1 MFCNMMWPSP
11 KLFGVGQFVEMRLY
25 SIVLTIAKSFGY
37 ITIDLLQQEI
47 PERIKGLVVVN
58 SISKRT
64 YDDLIRELL
73 YFEFLKRY
81 KKDNIYSITDDGIYY
96 LDLLADNPTR
106 AKDLLLK
113 KTQEVFITPGWF
125 INRLWELNPL
135 GQGQIVIPTPVRSS
149 LLPSR
154 LWDDYEWNNQVESA
168 TEETINQIHKVLP
181 NSFPID
187 YDTWVNMVRKEYE
200 RLGSLKPKTRKRSP
214 HFSSRKRLSLAM
226 QNVTVKHFF
235 SKNNPLTGEHEL
247 PDNKRSD
254 MTHRAFMIW
263 CPRLEYFN
271 LLVYS
276 DYISAI
282 PGRLVYPISKFKDTD
297 QYVGYCEKQYI
308 ENPQCQYLYVFH
320 PSWEQIRESFVT
332 VLYNVYQKLYREQ
345 WIIYVSIQDIRDEVC
360 RQLRISPA
368 DFEQF
373 LSKSYQC
380 SLKREIEYSISL
392 ETDLRLD
399 MKVQLNRRGVIVDK
413 KLYTL
418 IAIKKF

>member
-1 MFCNMMWPSP
+1 MMWQSP

-37 ITIDLLQQEI
+37 ITIELLQQEI
-47 PERIKGLVVVN
+47 PERIKGLIVVN

-73 YFEFLKRY
+73 YFDFLKRNRI
-81 KKDNIYSITDDGIYY
+81 DNIYSITDEGIQY
-96 LDLLADNPTR
+96 LDMLAFEPNR

-125 INRLWELNPL
+125 VNRLWELNPDE
-135 GQGQIVIPTPVRSS
+135 QGQIVIPTPVRSS
-149 LLPSR
+149 TVKLPSR
-154 LWDDYEWNNQVESA
+154 LWDDYKWNAQVDTA
-168 TEETINQIHKVLP
+168 TEETYNQIKKVLP
-181 NSFPID
+181 GSFPIE
-187 YDTWVNMVRKEYE
+187 YDVWRDKVIAEYE
-200 RLGSLKPKTRKRSP
+200 RLGTLKPKTRKRSP

-226 QNVTVKHFF
+226 QNVSVKHFF
-235 SKNNPLTGEHEL
+235 SKINPLNGELEL

-271 LLVYS
+271 LLVYT
-276 DYISAI
+276 DYLDAI
-282 PGRLVYPISKFKDTD
+282 PGRLVFPISKFKEIKT
-297 QYVGYCEKQYI
+297 YSGYSEKLYI
-308 ENPQCQYLYVFH
+308 ENPENQCLYIYH
-320 PSWEQIRESFVT
+320 PSWKQIRATFIT
-332 VLYNVYQKLYREQ
+332 VLYNVYQKLYRDQ

-368 DFEQF
+368 DFEDF

-413 KLYTL
+413 KMYTL
-418 IAIKKF
+418 IAIKQF

>member
-1 MFCNMMWPSP
+1 MWKSP

-25 SIVLTIAKSFGY
+25 SIVLTIAKTFGY
-37 ITIDLLQQEI
+37 ITIELLQQEI
-47 PERIKGLVVVN
+47 PERIKGLIVVN

-73 YFEFLKRY
+73 YFGFLK
-81 KKDNIYSITDDGIYY
+81 KIKIDNRYSITDEGIFY
-96 LDLLADNPTR
+96 LELLSDNPDR
-106 AKDLLLK
+106 AKDLLLE
-113 KTQEVFITPGWF
+113 KTQEIFITPGWF
-125 INRLWELNPL
+125 INRLWELNPQ

-149 LLPSR
+149 IGKLPSR
-154 LWDDYEWNNQVESA
+154 LWEDYKWNVQVDIA
-168 TEETINQIHKVLP
+168 TEDTYNQITKALP
-181 NSFPID
+181 LSFPID
-187 YDTWVNMVRKEYE
+187 YEEWLNKVRAEYE
-200 RLGSLKPKTRKRSP
+200 RLGTLKPKTRKHSP

-226 QNVTVKHFF
+226 QNVSVKHFF
-235 SKNNPLTGEHEL
+235 SKANPISGDLEL

-271 LLVYS
+271 LLVYT
-276 DYISAI
+276 DYLDAI
-282 PGRLVYPISKFKDTD
+282 PGRLVYPISKFK
-297 QYVGYCEKQYI
+297 EAKQYSGYSEKSFI
-308 ENPQCQYLYVFH
+308 ENPERQNLYIYH
-320 PSWEQIRESFVT
+320 PSWEQIRDSFIA
-332 VLYNVYQKLYREQ
+332 VLYNVYQKLYRDQ

-368 DFEQF
+368 DFEDF
-373 LSKSYQC
+373 LFNSYQC
-380 SLKREIEYSISL
+380 SLRRDIEYSISL

-413 KLYTL
+413 KMYTL

>member
-1 MFCNMMWPSP
+1 MMWQSP
-11 KLFGVGQFVEMRLY
+11 KLYGVGQFVEMRLY
-25 SIVLTIAKSFGY
+25 SIALTIANSFGY
-37 ITIDLLQQEI
+37 ITIDLLKQEI
-47 PERIKGLVVVN
+47 PERIKGLIVVN

-73 YFEFLKRY
+73 YFGFLKRN
-81 KKDNIYSITDDGIYY
+81 KRDNTFSITDEGISY
-96 LDLLADNPTR
+96 LELLVDEPGK

-113 KTQEVFITPGWF
+113 KTHGIFVTPGWF
-125 INRLWELNPL
+125 VNRLWELNPE

-149 LLPSR
+149 IGKLPTR
-154 LWDDYEWNNQVESA
+154 LWDDYKWNEQVETA
-168 TEETINQIHKVLP
+168 TKETYNQINKFLP
-181 NSFPID
+181 GAFPID
-187 YDTWVNMVRKEYE
+187 YPTWENKVRTEYE
-200 RLGSLKPKTRKRSP
+200 RLGTLKPKTRKRSP

-226 QNVTVKHFF
+226 QNVSVKHFF
-235 SKNNPLTGEHEL
+235 SKLNPITGELEL

-271 LLVYS
+271 LLVYT
-276 DYISAI
+276 DYLDAI
-282 PGRLVYPISKFKDTD
+282 PGRLVYPISKFKTP
-297 QYVGYCEKQYI
+297 QTYLGYNEKPYI
-308 ENPQCQYLYVFH
+308 ESPNSQHLYIYH
-320 PSWEQIRESFVT
+320 PSWDHIKDTFIT
-332 VLYNVYQKLYREQ
+332 VLYNVYQKLYKEQ

-368 DFEQF
+368 DFEEF
-373 LSKSYQC
+373 LFKSYQC
-380 SLKREIEYSISL
+380 SLRREIEYSISL

-413 KLYTL
+413 KMYTL